1 MDISHPYYEFY
12 VRDLTENIEGLY
24 NFFNNQF
31 FNGLQWVIEWGGEG
45 REESVGKWVL
55 GERGVRRKS
64 ESKNVRGKKKKRRV
78 CVREKRR
85 ECENI
90 VKRV

>member
-1 MDISHPYYEFY
+1 M
-12 VRDLTENIEGLY
+12 
-24 NFFNNQF
+24 
-31 FNGLQWVIEWGGEG
+31 
-45 REESVGKWVL
+45 L